1 MASKIRTATQHA
13 IISLQQTAN
22 QNIYMRRRVTIE
34 EFVRMQKELQAS
46 LNPVTREILNIYLH
60 SPRAI
65 ELSCTMD
72 IAEGGDAPRFTYGTP
87 SFPPEVQATLDKLY
101 AMRRSIVEAS
111 GIEQVEVI
119 N

>member
-13 IISLQQTAN
+13 IISLQPTAN
-22 QNIYMRRRVTIE
+22 QNIYIRRRVTLE
-34 EFVRMQKELQAS
+34 EFERMQKELRS
-46 LNPVTREILNIYLH
+46 LLEPVTREILKIYLH
-60 SPRAI
+60 FPRAI
-65 ELSCTMD
+65 ELSCSMD

-87 SFPPEVQATLDKLY
+87 SFPPEEQAMLDKLY

>member
-34 EFVRMQKELQAS
+34 EFVQMQKELQAS
-46 LNPVTREILNIYLH
+46 LNPVTSEILNIYLNF
-60 SPRAI
+60 PRTI
-65 ELSCTMD
+65 ELSCSMD

-87 SFPPEVQATLDKLY
+87 SFPPEVQAMLDRLY
-101 AMRRSIVEAS
+101 AIERSIVEAS

>member
-22 QNIYMRRRVTIE
+22 QNIYMRRRVTLE
-34 EFVRMQKELQAS
+34 EFARMQKELQAS

-60 SPRAI
+60 FPRAI
-65 ELSCTMD
+65 ELFCTMD

-87 SFPPEVQATLDKLY
+87 SFPPEVQAMLDRLY
-101 AMRRSIVEAS
+101 AIERSIVEAS